1 MKKMFTFLATVF
13 ISVASYAQFP
23 AVGIIGSAVPPY
35 DWSVDVPMQTL
46 DGNIYAGV
54 VTCVAGEAKFR
65 QDAGWA
71 INWGAATFPAGLG
84 VQDGANI
91 PVPAGTYLVIFDRTT
106 GAYNFQTDYTVTYQ
120 VDITGYLAGGATLAA
135 NGIRVGGTFGTNQG
149 SVAAGPMVDWSP
161 SDANSAM
168 TDLGNNIWS
177 IDVTYP
183 VSTLQGTQTYK
194 FVNGD
199 WGTNE
204 GTDPLNTIAVDGCG
218 TDDGAGNINRSYLLL
233 PGTVCYV
240 WDACTACGSGN
251 VAENAINNLTV
262 SPNPATEVANFKF
275 DVNNASEAT
284 ITLFDLTGKEVATK
298 TIAVSASNNVEVN
311 TANLSAGSY
320 IYKVFAGDKVATGKL
335 IKQ

>member
-1 MKKMFTFLATVF
+1 MKKMFTFLATAF
-13 ISVASYAQFP
+13 ISVASYAQF
-23 AVGIIGSAVPPY
+23 
-35 DWSVDVPMQTL
+35 
-46 DGNIYAGV
+46 
-54 VTCVAGEAKFR
+54 
-65 QDAGWA
+65 
-71 INWGAATFPAGLG
+71 
-84 VQDGANI
+84 
-91 PVPAGTYLVIFDRTT
+91 
-106 GAYNFQTDYTVTYQ
+106 TVTYQ
-120 VDITGYLAGGATLAA
+120 VDITGYLAGGATLNAA
-135 NGIRVGGTFGTNQG
+135 GIRVGGNFGDFGGT
-149 SVAAGPMVDWSP
+149 VAAGAMSSWSP

-168 TDLGNNIWS
+168 TDQGNNIWS

-183 VSTLQGTQTYK
+183 DASLQSTQIYK

-204 GTDPLNTIAVDGCG
+204 GTDPLNTIAPDCG
-218 TDDGAGNINRSYLLL
+218 TDDGSGNINRTYLLTA
-233 PGTVCYV
+233 GTVCYV
-240 WDACTACGSGN
+240 WDACTACGGSN
-251 VAENAINNLTV
+251 VAENAIINLTV
-262 SPNPATEVANFKF
+262 SPNPAAEVANFKF